1 MSYFAAWYQTSKVNL
16 AAFFQK
22 IYKTVPALRVN
33 RTKVTLTNP
42 FIDNLFALENEKES
56 KNDQRTL
63 FSDWLWIAVM
73 SINP

>member
-1 MSYFAAWYQTSKVNL
+1 MSYFATWYQTSKVNL